1 MRVLSTVL
9 AAAFAPLL
17 IAAQA
22 PGQGKPPAAP
32 QPAAKSAYVDKV
44 VCKKFP
50 PPVGTRLGE
59 RKICKTQAEW
69 DMIRQQEYEALDRV
83 QGRNATTGG

>member
-22 PGQGKPPAAP
+22 SAQGQAPAAP
-32 QPAAKSAYVDKV
+32 QPAAKTSYLDKV

-59 RKICKTQAEW
+59 RKICKTQADW

-83 QGRNATTGG
+83 QGRKATNGG